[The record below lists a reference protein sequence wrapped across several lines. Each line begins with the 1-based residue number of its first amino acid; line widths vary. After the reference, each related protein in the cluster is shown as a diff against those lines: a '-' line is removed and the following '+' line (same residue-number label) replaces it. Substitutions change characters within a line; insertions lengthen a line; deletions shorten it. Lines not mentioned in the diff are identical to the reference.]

1 MDKLRKI
8 GSTGFMLLMILALNG
23 FAKQTAYAQETPNI
37 IIIFTD
43 DLGYGDLACYG
54 NPVIQTP
61 QLDKMADEGMR
72 FTQFYVAASVC
83 TPSRAGL
90 LTGRYPIRTG
100 LVEGIIPGRVLFPNS
115 KTGLQPH
122 EVTIAEVLKQKNYA
136 TMAIGK
142 WHLGHLPEYLPTT
155 QGFDSYY
162 GIPYSNDM
170 DYIGPKDG
178 KPGYWNVPI
187 MRDTEIVE
195 RPAEQTTLTKRYT
208 EEAVRFIQQNSN
220 HPFFLYL
227 AHSMPHIPIFASEDF
242 VGRSIRGLYG
252 DVIEEIDWSV
262 GQILKTLREEG
273 IDKKTLVIFTSD
285 NGPWL
290 VQKLDGGS
298 AGPLKAGKGTTW
310 EGGMREPMIA
320 WWPGTV
326 PAGETSTELA
336 TTLDLLPTAA
346 AVSGAKLP
354 ENELDGYNIL
364 PVLKGEAPSAREV
377 FYYYRGDEVYAVR
390 MGPWKA
396 HFITQTAYPDG
407 PQEKH
412 TVPLLY
418 QLENDPGERFDVA
431 DENPDTVEKMQQLY
445 LAQSKKLGRSVLPE
459 VEGEDYINE
468 AKVTGGRLRI
478 QELNTAK
485 STWGNNKQLWWV
497 EASPGDELLFPVEIE
512 KDGLYE
518 LTGFFTRAKD
528 YGIISVS
535 VNDKITGDLI
545 DGYANG
551 LETTGPLNLGNVELR
566 AGTNTIKIKLIGKDT
581 RSAGY
586 SDGLL
591 VGIDGFS
598 LRLLNN

>member
-1 MDKLRKI
+1 MDRLKKI
-8 GSTGFMLLMILALNG
+8 GISGFLLLVLIALNG
-23 FAKQTAYAQETPNI
+23 FTKHSAVAQNTPNI

-54 NPVIQTP
+54 NPVIRTP
-61 QLDKMADEGMR
+61 ELDKMAHEGMR

-115 KTGLQPH
+115 KTGLQSH

-136 TMAIGK
+136 TKAIGK
-142 WHLGHLPEYLPTT
+142 WHLGHLPQYLPTT

-187 MRDTEIVE
+187 MRDTAIVE

-208 EEAVRFIQQNSN
+208 EEAVRFIQQNKN
-220 HPFFLYL
+220 QPFFLYL
-227 AHSMPHIPIFASEDF
+227 AHSMPHIPIFASEKF
-242 VGRSIRGLYG
+242 VGKSIRGLYG

-262 GQILKTLREEG
+262 GEILKTLREEG
-273 IDKKTLVIFTSD
+273 IDKHTLVVFTSD

-326 PAGETSTELA
+326 PAGKTSNEL
-336 TTLDLLPTAA
+336 TSTLDLLPTAA
-346 AVSGAKLP
+346 AISGAKLP
-354 ENELDGYNIL
+354 DNELDGYNML
-364 PVLKGEAPSAREV
+364 PVLKGEAKSTREV

-412 TVPLLY
+412 TIPLLY
-418 QLENDPGERFDVA
+418 QLENDPGERFNVA
-431 DENPDTVEKMQQLY
+431 ENNPEIVEKMQQLY
-445 LAQSKKLGRSVLPE
+445 LEQSKKLGRSVLPE
-459 VEGEDYINE
+459 IEGEEYINE
-468 AKVTGGRLRI
+468 TKVTGGRLRI
-478 QELNTAK
+478 QEVKTAK
-485 STWGNNKQLWWV
+485 NTWGNNKQLWWV
-497 EASPGDELLFPVEIE
+497 EANPGDELLFPIQI
-512 KDGLYE
+512 KKAGLYE

-528 YGIISVS
+528 YGIIRVS
-535 VNDKITGDLI
+535 VNDKETGDLV

-551 LETTGPLNLGNVELR
+551 LETTGPLSFGNVQLKS
-566 AGTNTIKIKLIGKDT
+566 GTNSIKIKLIGKDT

-586 SDGLL
+586 SDGYL

-598 LRLLNN
+598 LRYLEE